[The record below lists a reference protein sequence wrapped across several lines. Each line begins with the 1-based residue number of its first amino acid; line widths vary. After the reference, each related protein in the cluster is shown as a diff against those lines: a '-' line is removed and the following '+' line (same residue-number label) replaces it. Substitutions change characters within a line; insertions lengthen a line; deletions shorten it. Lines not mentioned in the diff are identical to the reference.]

1 MAQPDASVVWIQY
14 MAFLISL
21 GEVEKA
27 RGLAERAVQTINYR
41 WGKSHPDHCVPVPV
55 VMQCSG
61 FPGGAEE
68 AGLTLQA
75 LNHRSGW
82 LAALH
87 VGCLWTAQWVCASWL
102 LGHPPHAQELRQA
115 CIMLL
120 VVDSHQKG
128 MVYSGKQT
136 THDNSMPQAP
146 CRQEREGC
154 SWFPALSAR
163 PQTSAGMDCVPPW
176 CRQEQEKFNIWVA
189 WLNLE
194 SKYGDPTPEE
204 ALTRL
209 FQRGPDLLRPEEAVP
224 GAGRHLGPH
233 WAGEA
238 HSQCSLAGAAAAR
251 CLLGPRW
258 KEVCMLCCLCYF
270 TNSLRSSV
278 CLPVKAQLGV
288 VFLVTGTM
296 SAAWARQAS
305 LQCSRLCNCCWA

>member
-209 FQRGPDLLRPEEAVP
+209 FQRALTYCDQKKLY
-224 GAGRHLGPH
+224 
-233 WAGEA
+233 
-238 HSQCSLAGAAAAR
+238 LA
-251 CLLGPRW
+251 
-258 KEVCMLCCLCYF
+258 
-270 TNSLRSSV
+270 
-278 CLPVKAQLGV
+278 
-288 VFLVTGTM
+288 LVDILDRTGQVRLTH
-296 SAAWARQAS
+296 SAAWQG
-305 LQCSRLCNCCWA
+305 LQPQDACWGPAGKRSACSAACATSPIPSGRVCVYQ